1 MLTLTFGK
9 ISKRPNSTK
18 NAMSNTMDVYA
29 TLKENVSVEA
39 PIFKINFDPRAYNYV
54 AWAGDNFT
62 RYYYIKEHV
71 CLANNLWEVH
81 CELDRKATYR
91 SLYMYGVSGHCVYST
106 DDSYWDQYFDDM
118 RFTPENLDTWT
129 HASELFPDMTYLY
142 EVDNI
147 FGHDIDG
154 PNLWDITWTQNDD
167 THEYYLSSIGEG
179 CYVVQVRNTMSGTAK
194 GMYTFLMNK
203 NIFQQFS
210 HFELL
215 DFSKYI
221 VSAIWLPLNMASLV
235 SLIPA
240 SGKDP
245 TDIIPCGPEPYTYSG
260 AGAGGELYAIANP
273 CVLSFS
279 GSLDFPKDNV
289 SHPLFM
295 ENNRWN
301 TMQLNTPGGTTQ
313 LNLDLCYPCSGRK
326 LNFST
331 FLDVVSGTTD
341 TKFTYDIKGT
351 AFDNVAGTTA
361 YASSYTIGFDVLG
374 LVTAQKSPLAPL
386 IDIGGSVAPIA
397 ATAMGGPVV
406 GMTVGTLAT
415 GIKQATQVSPNGKEF
430 NIGAAIANLFN
441 NSQPGAVTLR
451 MKPWRCR
458 ELSEGDW
465 PYQAYLNY
473 CDIHGYPVN
482 KYLDWHDITTNLGK
496 YWVFDEVYVDPN
508 GLTSNPIYTEGL
520 TPDILNAIIADFK
533 SGIWLE

>member
-9 ISKRPNSTK
+9 ISKRPSSTK
-18 NAMSNTMDVYA
+18 NAMSNTMNVYA

-39 PIFKINFDPRAYNYV
+39 PIFKINFDPRVYNYV
-54 AWAGDNFT
+54 AWASDNFT

-71 CLANNLWEVH
+71 CLANNLWEVS

-106 DDSYWDQYFDDM
+106 DAFYWDQYFDDM

-129 HASELFPDMTYLY
+129 HAGELFPDMTYLY

-154 PNLWDITWTQNDD
+154 PNLWDITWTQNSD
-167 THEYYLSSIGEG
+167 THEYYLSSIGKG
-179 CYVVQVRNTMSGTAK
+179 CYVVQVRNNHSGTPK

-203 NIFQQFS
+203 NIFEQFV
-210 HFELL
+210 HFDLL
-215 DFSKYI
+215 DYSKYI
-221 VSAIWLPLNMASLV
+221 MSAVWLPLKMSELLSA
-235 SLIPA
+235 IPA
-240 SGKDP
+240 SGKDA
-245 TDIIPCGPEPYTYSG
+245 TDVIPCGPEIYTYSG
-260 AGAGGELYAIANP
+260 AGAGGELYTIANP

-279 GSLDFPKDNV
+279 GSLYFPKDNV
-289 SHPLFM
+289 AHPLFM

-313 LNLDLCYPCSGRK
+313 LNLDLCYPCSGRR

-361 YASSYTIGFDVLG
+361 YASSYTIGFDVMG
-374 LVTAQKSPLAPL
+374 LVTSQKSPLSPL
-386 IDIGGSVAPIA
+386 VDIGGSIAPSA
-397 ATAMGGPVV
+397 ASVISGPVAGAV
-406 GMTVGTLAT
+406 VGTLTA

-441 NSQPGAVTLR
+441 NAQPGAVTLR

-458 ELSEGDW
+458 ELSEGNW
-465 PYQAYLNY
+465 PYNAYLNY
-473 CDIHGYPVN
+473 CNIHGYPVN

-520 TPDILNAIIADFK
+520 TPDISNAIIADFK